1 MPITRSL
8 RTTIGKQNFLHQYL
22 NAPQYPVNL
31 MGCDVLVKCG
41 ASVLCGPDGL
51 TVTFPDRTSFQCS
64 AQPITPTTQMP
75 LQPDTSPELAEWE
88 DIYAG
93 LLEPESKE
101 KTGVLSLYQDW
112 TKWIDMLHPYA
123 PPPNPLHVTLYYDRD
138 QDDVYKDAFT
148 EQIQGVV
155 WHITSSC
162 LYSGSEGVAA
172 PVDLINEQME
182 WYEMAETAD
191 LHVSL
196 AIRVS
201 HQAKDLG
208 PMVKRLNS
216 LTDWAPTNVSGL
228 FFSLSD
234 GAYKIVHATR
244 DVAILQHSQI
254 ERFHGRERT
263 DHPDTEQILQTL
275 PHQLWVVVIYLPYLL
290 TSKIPHP
297 FGNHSIGINLR
308 RRREFQKLSSAL
320 EPSSS
325 SWNTPILPVSKP
337 NSTKYRMAH
346 DPCRIND
353 VILTPPV
360 TIPSHRG

>member
-64 AQPITPTTQMP
+64 AQPISPTTQMP

-275 PHQLWVVVIYLPYLL
+275 PHQLWSQGLTDVGRCNISPISFDLKDPAPIWQPQYRHKPEAEEGISETILGLRALQFLL
-290 TSKIPHP
+290 EHT
-297 FGNHSIGINLR
+297 HSARIKTELH
-308 RRREFQKLSSAL
+308 Q
-320 EPSSS
+320 
-325 SWNTPILPVSKP
+325 VSHG
-337 NSTKYRMAH
+337 T
-346 DPCRIND
+346 
-353 VILTPPV
+353 
-360 TIPSHRG
+360 